1 MVDTAVDSAVDLAGV
16 TAVSLWSEWLTQ
28 SAEMYSTNFFISFF
42 FLIFS
47 TSTFSFQVL
56 VDTASR
62 RLNITWKITW
72 CCAFYIGFD
81 HAINLIYSAKLLEFT
96 YCVRVWYQV
105 RCAFSLP
112 NTLISTCYAI
122 QYQHKNNKTTHKVFS
137 TVSTAEERE

>member
-1 MVDTAVDSAVDLAGV
+1 MDSAVDLAGV

-62 RLNITWKITW
+62 RLNIT
-72 CCAFYIGFD
+72 
-81 HAINLIYSAKLLEFT
+81 
-96 YCVRVWYQV
+96 
-105 RCAFSLP
+105 
-112 NTLISTCYAI
+112 
-122 QYQHKNNKTTHKVFS
+122 
-137 TVSTAEERE
+137 